1 MATETKNYGI
11 PKPEEDDFYDIGL
24 FNRAMDMADESI
36 KAAEEKTDSHCRD
49 EGIHVTAEERK
60 KWDSSLPKTG
70 DSKDNT
76 VTFNSGDAINPTGWA
91 DVGLMESGEEH
102 KSLWRKVSL
111 FAKNMRYL
119 WKLCGAN
126 DISKLGDGTL
136 TGAISKLNTD
146 FLKANEVKYLE
157 MPQPPTNGM
166 FVSFSHWVFH
176 VTKVGRVVTITTNF
190 AGHMKA
196 SWDNQLLLTLPAE
209 YSPYDWYEIFPHIT
223 QGGNTILV
231 GISHDGSVEFNSLG
245 KEINDWL
252 ARWCITY
259 IARE

>member
-1 MATETKNYGI
+1 MPLDAMGCLHLQGI
-11 PKPEEDDFYDIGL
+11 
-24 FNRAMDMADESI
+24 
-36 KAAEEKTDSHCRD
+36 C
-49 EGIHVTAEERK
+49 
-60 KWDSSLPKTG
+60 
-70 DSKDNT
+70 
-76 VTFNSGDAINPTGWA
+76 
-91 DVGLMESGEEH
+91 
-102 KSLWRKVSL
+102 
-111 FAKNMRYL
+111 
-119 WKLCGAN
+119 WKLWV
-126 DISKLGDGTL
+126 GDPC
-136 TGAISKLNTD
+136 AFHELNTD
-146 FLKANEVKYLE
+146 FLKVNGVKSYFAPE
-157 MPQPPTNGM
+157 PPTNDM

-231 GISHDGSVEFNSLG
+231 GISHDGRVEFNSLG
-245 KEINDWL
+245 KEIDDWL

>member
-146 FLKANEVKYLE
+146 ISKANEVKYYSAPE
-157 MPQPPTNGM
+157 PPTNNVFLGFDM
-166 FVSFSHWVFH
+166 WVFRI
-176 VTKVGRVVTITTNF
+176 TKVGRVVTISMNIAGNMAASGENNTLLVLPVEYAPYDEYKITNF
-190 AGHMKA
+190 
-196 SWDNQLLLTLPAE
+196 
-209 YSPYDWYEIFPHIT
+209 IT
-223 QGGNTILV
+223 QNKQRLILA
-231 GISHDGSVEFNSLG
+231 IYHDGAVRVYNFNEAI
-245 KEINDWL
+245 KEWMFRL
-252 ARWCITY
+252 TITY

>member
-1 MATETKNYGI
+1 MYPSAPPPFFCGVREAFHLATRLLLHRII
-11 PKPEEDDFYDIGL
+11 PY
-24 FNRAMDMADESI
+24 
-36 KAAEEKTDSHCRD
+36 T
-49 EGIHVTAEERK
+49 RK
-60 KWDSSLPKTG
+60 DCKHSFFSVLPLIP
-70 DSKDNT
+70 
-76 VTFNSGDAINPTGWA
+76 APPLPICHHP
-91 DVGLMESGEEH
+91 
-102 KSLWRKVSL
+102 
-111 FAKNMRYL
+111 
-119 WKLCGAN
+119 
-126 DISKLGDGTL
+126 
-136 TGAISKLNTD
+136 LNTD
-146 FLKANEVKYLE
+146 ILKANEVKSYFAPE
-157 MPQPPTNGM
+157 PPTNDI
-166 FVSFSHWVFH
+166 FASFSHWVFH